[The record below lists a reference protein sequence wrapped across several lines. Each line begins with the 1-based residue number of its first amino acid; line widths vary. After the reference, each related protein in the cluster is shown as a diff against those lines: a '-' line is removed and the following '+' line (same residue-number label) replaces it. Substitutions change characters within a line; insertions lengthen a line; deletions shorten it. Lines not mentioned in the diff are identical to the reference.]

1 MLWREKVRESNVYK
15 EVKKSGNNKNFICF
29 LLSSCSCYFLEMSGI
44 KYSSP
49 QRQTAP
55 IIFNLFLSYA
65 ITRANPHWM
74 FWAWTYN
81 MIVIGS
87 LKGCCKWESISE
99 IRNCNAS
106 SQNSGSHLTWPDV
119 APPCYLTAS
128 TPRAR
133 IKVQTNKPGESR
145 WCKFSLYIYHAFRFS
160 RLWSII
166 FKFYNT
172 NCRVLWV
179 LLIS

>member
-74 FWAWTYN
+74 FRAWTYN

-106 SQNSGSHLTWPDV
+106 SQNSGSHLTWSKHCITFDFWIMFQH
-119 APPCYLTAS
+119 L
-128 TPRAR
+128 AR
-133 IKVQTNKPGESR
+133 CSSSMLSHCFHSQSQNKGSNKQTWRK
-145 WCKFSLYIYHAFRFS
+145 
-160 RLWSII
+160 
-166 FKFYNT
+166 
-172 NCRVLWV
+172 
-179 LLIS
+179 